1 MRVVGI
7 KSVSVADR
15 PPPDT
20 VSEEGRQRP
29 RPPIYRRLARQS
41 ICKLSDVA
49 VFAPHCET
57 ERRGQLQCGAGKRY
71 QSGSS
76 PSVWAV
82 VWLEGHL
89 FLLGHCK
96 VFWLPEEG
104 DAMSSNVDFNK
115 ACSSLLSDGR
125 AKLCD

>member
-7 KSVSVADR
+7 KSVSVVVVDR

-20 VSEEGRQRP
+20 VSEGRQR

-57 ERRGQLQCGAGKRY
+57 ERRRGRDISQAAARP
-71 QSGSS
+71 SGLSS
-76 PSVWAV
+76 
-82 VWLEGHL
+82 G
-89 FLLGHCK
+89 
-96 VFWLPEEG
+96 
-104 DAMSSNVDFNK
+104 
-115 ACSSLLSDGR
+115 
-125 AKLCD
+125 